1 MRLNFLRAMMV
12 LVMALAVIIDASPVP
27 DMMQLLRESD
37 IQNQLEHIDKLVRKV
52 AGDTDP
58 AAQSPPVIE
67 AARKAEAI
75 KSQLSEIDELMH
87 QVMNLTNCMKR
98 PITDQKEQGQHPGG
112 EHDTSPPAPTTTP
125 TTTSPTPEG
134 DCDWA
139 SLSPDH
145 TMLIKANT
153 KCEITNMGLLNPG
166 EKELILKI
174 HNDFRSKVARGEEN
188 RGKPGPQPPAADML
202 ELVWSDQL
210 AKVAQAWA
218 NQCPHGH
225 DEAKNRGVCGAQY
238 PVGQNIYYYWGFAV
252 EPRHVTTLTVGL
264 TLHPPRFRHRCE
276 YFFRRRFASDTLRR
290 MLSISPYYHEEVD
303 FRIFTHALLAARQQM
318 TSVLIKACDTDVLI
332 VTNWEGAIE
341 EWYDEV
347 EYMPNTIADSFMLL
361 DTHRIGHYTQVV
373 WAETREVGCG
383 VVYYEATKQGSWFP
397 NSKTYVCNYGTAGNV
412 KTRPMYT
419 QGPHASKCPNGVS
432 QNYPALCA

>member
-1 MRLNFLRAMMV
+1 MRLNVMRAMMV

-52 AGDTDP
+52 AGDTDSE
-58 AAQSPPVIE
+58 AQSPPVIE

-98 PITDQKEQGQHPGG
+98 PITDQKAQGQQPEGREE

-145 TMLIKANT
+145 TMLLKANT
-153 KCEITNMGLLNPG
+153 ECKITNMGLIKTG

-174 HNDFRSKVARGEEN
+174 HNYFRSKVARGEEN
-188 RGKPGPQPPAADML
+188 RGKPGPQPPAVDML
-202 ELVWSDQL
+202 ELVWSDKL

-238 PVGQNIYYYWGFAV
+238 PVGQNIYYYWGFAD
-252 EPRHVTTLTVGL
+252 EP
-264 TLHPPRFRHRCE
+264 
-276 YFFRRRFASDTLRR
+276 
-290 MLSISPYYHEEVD
+290 
-303 FRIFTHALLAARQQM
+303 
-318 TSVLIKACDTDVLI
+318 
-332 VTNWEGAIE
+332 NWEGAIE

-383 VVYYEATKQGSWFP
+383 VVYYETTKEGTWYP
-397 NSKTYVCNYGTAGNV
+397 NCKTYVCNYGTAGNV

-432 QNYPALCA
+432 QTYPALCA